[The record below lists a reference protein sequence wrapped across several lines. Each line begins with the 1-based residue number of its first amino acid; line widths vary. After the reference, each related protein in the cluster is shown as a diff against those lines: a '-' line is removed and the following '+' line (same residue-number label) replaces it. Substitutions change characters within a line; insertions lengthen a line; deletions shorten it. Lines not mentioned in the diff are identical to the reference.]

1 MRTWASKHLFV
12 DALRLVLVLVHGV
25 LRVQGNRCHR
35 RQALAWHQVA
45 NGSKL
50 VKREDG
56 VNEVEADKVP
66 LRVMTDPWRKLIA
79 EPERIVEQAVEK
91 CGPVAQNGALAAEQ
105 LAPLLE
111 FAVARYFGE
120 LLGGHTSRFG
130 LLQIVAALKRDRL
143 ELGSLDVE
151 LGICGVL
158 AIFDLVNDHAI
169 LRSGAVEA
177 SMLATLIE
185 GLDLLGAM
193 GVVGTVHFVEKWT
206 IGLCTV
212 AKETEIFF
220 VAAGEGGGL
229 MPTHCDD
236 RVSCG
241 KAAVGV

>member
-1 MRTWASKHLFV
+1 MI
-12 DALRLVLVLVHGV
+12 
-25 LRVQGNRCHR
+25 
-35 RQALAWHQVA
+35 
-45 NGSKL
+45 
-50 VKREDG
+50 
-56 VNEVEADKVP
+56 EVEADEVP
-66 LRVMTDPWRKLIA
+66 LGIVTDPRRKRVA
-79 EPERIVEQAVEK
+79 FPESIVDQVLK
-91 CGPVAQNGALAAEQ
+91 VYGSVAQDGAMAANQ
-105 LAPLLE
+105 LALLLE
-111 FAVARYFGE
+111 LAVIRQFDE
-120 LLGGHTSRFG
+120 LFRRHLPHLG

-229 MPTHCDD
+229 MPTHCD
-236 RVSCG
+236 G
-241 KAAVGV
+241 